1 MTKNRQHLED
11 TLSKVHKELEH
22 AEDLNEHTV
31 ELLQKIKDDIEALL
45 GDHEVDADESIR
57 DRVDKAVVQ
66 LDESHPELTSS
77 LRKIMQVL
85 SNMGI

>member
-1 MTKNRQHLED
+1 MSKNRKQLEES
-11 TLSKVHKELEH
+11 LNRVHNQLEN
-22 AEDLNEHTV
+22 AENLNDHTV
-31 ELLQKIKDDIEALL
+31 ELLQKIRDDIETLL
-45 GDHEVDADESIR
+45 GDHEGDADQSIR
-57 DRVDKAVVQ
+57 ERVDKAVLQ

>member
-1 MTKNRQHLED
+1 MSKNRQHLEES
-11 TLSKVHKELEH
+11 LSKVHKELEN
-22 AEDLNEHTV
+22 AENLNEHTI
-31 ELLQKIKDDIEALL
+31 ELLQKIQDDIESLL
-45 GDHEVDADESIR
+45 GDREVDAEESIR

-66 LDESHPELTSS
+66 MDESHPELTSG